1 MTCQIKTPCFQ
12 YFGFFGIVFKGSHH
26 QNESVDTVIHQSWI
40 KRNRW
45 KLTVLVG
52 LLLTGIIL
60 FWLSRPAAMVV
71 EEDTLNIGTV
81 TYGDFQE
88 IIVAGGSVE
97 PETSVLIDAKEGG
110 TILAIKAEEGEMV
123 KAGDVLV
130 TLQNEA
136 LILDYM
142 QRETQIVEQINNL
155 RNTRI
160 ALEQNLRTVRD
171 QLDDYQKEEWAAHR
185 QYLSDSALFT
195 IHGIARNEYLGSK
208 ESYEHLRSKSKL
220 YSERL
225 SRDKTY
231 QQQQFQRID
240 ASIGLMERNL
250 DLIRSTIEEMSV
262 KAPVSGQLNAFSL
275 EVGQV
280 LQRNESVGR
289 VDVPGRLVIRA
300 LVDQHYLNRVRMGQM
315 ATIEYGGKT
324 YDLSVKKVQTI
335 VQNGQFELLLSFDS
349 EVPENLRRGQ
359 SFQVRI
365 AVSAQTKALMIPRGA
380 FFQTSGGEHVY
391 VLSGDGSE
399 ATKRSVS
406 LGKQN
411 PDFYEVVSGLEKGE
425 RVIVSSYDAF
435 KGRENINIQP
445 K

>member
-1 MTCQIKTPCFQ
+1 M
-12 YFGFFGIVFKGSHH
+12 GALLG
-26 QNESVDTVIHQSWI
+26 
-40 KRNRW
+40 
-45 KLTVLVG
+45 VLLACLV
-52 LLLTGIIL
+52 L
-60 FWLSRPAAMVV
+60 FWLSRPATLVV
-71 EEDTLNIGTV
+71 EEDTLNIGMV

-88 IIVAGGSVE
+88 IIVAGGSIE

-110 TILAIKAEEGEMV
+110 TILSIKAEEGEMV
-123 KAGDVLV
+123 RAGDVLV
-130 TLQNEA
+130 TLQNES

-171 QLDDYQKEEWAAHR
+171 QLDDYRKEERAAHR
-185 QYLSDSALFT
+185 QYLSDSALFAMS
-195 IHGIARNEYLGSK
+195 GIARNEYLRSK
-208 ESYEHLRSKSKL
+208 ETYEHLYEKGKL

-225 SRDKTY
+225 SRDKSY

-250 DLIRSTIEEMSV
+250 DLIRSTIDEMSV

-280 LQRNESVGR
+280 LQRNESIGR
-289 VDVPGRLVIRA
+289 VDVPGRMVIRA
-300 LVDQHYLNRVRMGQM
+300 LVDQHYLNRMRTGQT

-324 YDLSVKKVQTI
+324 YDLSVQKVQTI
-335 VQNGQFELLLSFDS
+335 VQNGQFELLLSFEK
-349 EVPENLRRGQ
+349 EVPENVRRGQ

-365 AVSAQTKALMIPRGA
+365 AVSAQTKALMVPRGA

-391 VLSGDGSE
+391 VLSADGSE
-399 ATKRSVS
+399 AVKRGVS

-411 PDFYEVVSGLEKGE
+411 PDFYEVLNGLDKGE
-425 RVIVSSYDAF
+425 RIIVSSYEGF
-435 KGRENINIQP
+435 KGKDKITIQP
-445 K
+445 KQ